1 MSYATQELGNTLK
14 AAREAKGLSQRALSE
29 KAGVPQSHISKIE
42 NGTVDLR
49 VSSLVELGRVLE
61 LELMLVPRKAN
72 SAVQAI
78 IRSSAGNAVGAMDD
92 ASRQTLK
99 ELRRLQKNVA
109 NLSERYPSVTEL
121 AQLQRQ
127 VRELQHFRIPQHD
140 LEAIRNA
147 AAAVNAFKE
156 MPASLKAIRDAFSEL
171 RILRNALAHGI
182 GGNADSETVRPAY
195 SLDEDDH
202 G

>member
-1 MSYATQELGNTLK
+1 MIYATEQIAHTLRSARK
-14 AAREAKGLSQRALSE
+14 ARGLSQRALGA

-49 VSSLVELGRVLE
+49 LSSLVELARVLD
-61 LELMLVPRKAN
+61 LELTLVPRKAIPAVHAIVRSSTRPGL
-72 SAVQAI
+72 SAVE
-78 IRSSAGNAVGAMDD
+78 SN
-92 ASRQTLK
+92 RQTLD
-99 ELRRLQKNVA
+99 ELKRLQDTVLRA
-109 NLSERYPSVTEL
+109 MQVRPAITEL

-127 VRELQHFRIPQHD
+127 ARELQHFPIPSRY

-147 AAAVNAFKE
+147 TDAVKAFHDGIKN
-156 MPASLKAIRDAFSEL
+156 PSTLQDSLMTLRD
-171 RILRNALAHGI
+171 LRNALAHTPRT
-182 GGNADSETVRPAY
+182 DRDVEMVRPAY

>member
-1 MSYATQELGNTLK
+1 MSYAIEHIGSTIK
-14 AAREAKGLSQRALSE
+14 AAREARGLSQRALSE
-29 KAGVPQSHISKIE
+29 RVGVPQSHISKIE
-42 NGTVDLR
+42 NGAVDLR
-49 VSSLVELGRVLE
+49 VSSLVGLGRALD

-78 IRSSAGNAVGAMDD
+78 VRSSAESTLGATDD

-99 ELRRLQKNVA
+99 ELKRLQDSVA
-109 NLSERYPSVTEL
+109 KLSELYPSVTEL

-127 VRELQHFRIPQHD
+127 VRELQHFRIPRHD
-140 LEAIRNA
+140 LDAIRNA
-147 AAAVNAFKE
+147 FTAVKAFKDTT
-156 MPASLKAIRDAFSEL
+156 AGLNAL
-171 RILRNALAHGI
+171 REAYSQLRTVRNALAHGL
-182 GGNADSETVRPAY
+182 ADSAESEPVRPAY

>member
-1 MSYATQELGNTLK
+1 MSYATEQLGNTLK

-49 VSSLVELGRVLE
+49 ISSLVELGRVLD
-61 LELMLVPRKAN
+61 LELMLVPRKAT

-78 IRSSAGNAVGAMDD
+78 VRSSAGNTLGSTDD

-99 ELRRLQKNVA
+99 ELKRLQDRVA
-109 NLSERYPSVTEL
+109 DLVQMHPAVTEF

-127 VRELQHFRIPQHD
+127 IRELQHFRISQD
-140 LEAIRNA
+140 GLEAIRNA
-147 AAAVNAFKE
+147 SAAVKAFKDT
-156 MPASLKAIRDAFSEL
+156 PAALDTIRDAYAQL
-171 RILRNALAHGI
+171 AALRNALAHGI
-182 GGNADSETVRPAY
+182 SVSAETESLRPAY